1 MVKIE
6 SIYIENYRGIK
17 KGRIDDLGNLNIL
30 VGKNGS
36 GKSTALEPLIISSAI
51 FSAVFPYNV
60 YQGEK
65 IQFLSAKRNL
75 QGTIHTTPDLK
86 ITFNSEHWFYGGN
99 HNENINFNIATN
111 INSLNAVFFFKKEHN
126 YQISPSDNLG
136 LLRNF
141 FANIMYL
148 DASLVTRQS
157 VEENTWDNI
166 LIKAL
171 KDKII
176 EHFNTIYPL
185 KIKSID
191 YSRNGFY
198 VTPENAKYGVLLDN
212 LGSGM
217 RIGMRLLILLMLLSN
232 TAVIIE
238 EFDAFQHPESL
249 DALIKIIFHISKENE
264 LQFFFT
270 THRKESIKG
279 FLANYA
285 KYPECDGRIIGTILK
300 PNGELITKSIKFS
313 DAQNLSSAGFDFRDI
328 EDYV

>member
-17 KGRIDDLGNLNIL
+17 KGRIDELGNLNIL

-36 GKSTALEPLIISSAI
+36 GKSTVLEPLIISSAI
-51 FSAVFPYNV
+51 FNSGFPFKI
-60 YQGEK
+60 YQEEK
-65 IQFLSAKRNL
+65 IQFLSTKRNL
-75 QGTIHTTPDLK
+75 QDTIYTSPVRE
-86 ITFNSEHWFYGGN
+86 IIFSSEHWFYGGN
-99 HNENINFNIATN
+99 HNENINFNITTN
-111 INSLNAVFFFKKEHN
+111 INSLKAVFSFNKIHFA
-126 YQISPSDNLG
+126 QINSNNNLE
-136 LLRNF
+136 LFRNF
-141 FANIMYL
+141 LGNIMYL

-166 LIKAL
+166 LIRAL